1 MKVRKPQLLHYDA
14 ILFDVDGTLI
24 DSAPGILHTLE
35 EVFQKMGV
43 DVTGVNLRRYLGP
56 PLRKSFGE
64 HFTELD
70 KIEQATRLYRES
82 YAVKGSHECAAYSGA
97 AEMLQR
103 LKDAG
108 LILCTATSKPTEV
121 VTPILEEKGLAP
133 FFDFIGGASMD
144 ESRDTKTDVVHYVLS
159 QPMLQGKRVLMVG
172 DRNDAC
178 AARQTAVWTLPVHCT
193 AMAAAKSLRPST
205 RCCWPRAAPTLPTSC
220 WSSVPETTRNKGNG
234 ENYETEYTT
243 GKTVADAHAEAG
255 SAGVH
260 CVCTG
265 GAADHW
271 HHPCPDPPWQ
281 GTGCL
286 FGAAGHRAA
295 CG

>member
-1 MKVRKPQLLHYDA
+1 MLHYDA

-70 KIEQATRLYRES
+70 
-82 YAVKGSHECAAYSGA
+82 
-97 AEMLQR
+97 
-103 LKDAG
+103 
-108 LILCTATSKPTEV
+108 
-121 VTPILEEKGLAP
+121 GLAP

-172 DRNDAC
+172 DRNDDM
-178 AARQTAVWTLPVHCT
+178 R
-193 AMAAAKSLRPST
+193 
-205 RCCWPRAAPTLPTSC
+205 
-220 WSSVPETTRNKGNG
+220 
-234 ENYETEYTT
+234 
-243 GKTVADAHAEAG
+243 
-255 SAGVH
+255 
-260 CVCTG
+260 
-265 GAADHW
+265 GAAD
-271 HHPCPDPPWQ
+271 CGLD
-281 GTGCL
+281 
-286 FGAAGHRAA
+286 AAGALYGYGSREELAPFHPVLLAESCADLADQLLEQRA
-295 CG
+295 

>member
-1 MKVRKPQLLHYDA
+1 MYHHESEEIYKLLNYDA

-82 YAVKGSHECAAYSGA
+82 YAVKGSHECAAYPGA

-144 ESRDTKTDVVHYVLS
+144 ESRDTKTDVVRHVLA
-159 QPMLQGKRVLMVG
+159 QPMMQGRRVLMVG
-172 DRNDAC
+172 DRNDDM
-178 AARQTAVWTLPVHCT
+178 R
-193 AMAAAKSLRPST
+193 
-205 RCCWPRAAPTLPTSC
+205 
-220 WSSVPETTRNKGNG
+220 
-234 ENYETEYTT
+234 
-243 GKTVADAHAEAG
+243 
-255 SAGVH
+255 
-260 CVCTG
+260 
-265 GAADHW
+265 GAAD
-271 HHPCPDPPWQ
+271 CGLD
-281 GTGCL
+281 
-286 FGAAGHRAA
+286 AAGALYGYGSREELAPFHPVLLAESCADLAA
-295 CG
+295 QILD